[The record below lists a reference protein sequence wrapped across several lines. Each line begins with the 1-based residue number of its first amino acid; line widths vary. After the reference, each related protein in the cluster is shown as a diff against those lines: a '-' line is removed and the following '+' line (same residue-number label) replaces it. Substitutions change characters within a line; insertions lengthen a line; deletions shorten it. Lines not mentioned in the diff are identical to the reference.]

1 MMGRVPNSALIT
13 PSLLTIVIIIA
24 VGHDDDGDD
33 DDDGNDDD
41 YDDDDDGDA
50 LCTGWDGGLA
60 SPIMKTGLRA
70 QQGAYPPIL
79 YTRSLFF
86 WLFMQFQSIVD
97 HSSRVHTTRNKMRVA
112 TESGKG
118 MKVKVVK
125 LC

>member
-86 WLFMQFQSIVD
+86 GFLCNSSLFKTIQAESIPT
-97 HSSRVHTTRNKMRVA
+97 HAIIYTPIINF
-112 TESGKG
+112 
-118 MKVKVVK
+118 
-125 LC
+125 